1 MGTNFWNT
9 LHVFFYRLL
18 LVPEARGIMNKY
30 CTCVHELFL
39 LTWPN
44 NYLLYW
50 REVTNLRACD
60 APHFPWPMT
69 GEMLALMS
77 SHFSRKGKSMIQVI
91 IDLFPVLLCYVKS
104 WNIILFVRTSCTI
117 LRTITSYL
125 RTSNNQSRVTDENLG
140 GSCVTLNI

>member
-9 LHVFFYRLL
+9 LYVFFYRLL
-18 LVPEARGIMNKY
+18 LAPEARGIMNKY
-30 CTCVHELFL
+30 CTYVHELFL

-104 WNIILFVRTSCTI
+104 WNILFVRTSCTI